1 MAGKHS
7 HGSTV
12 GLIIG
17 LIGIAGLMPLRN
29 GIEADWSLASAF
41 IGFAMALTGFIS
53 FFMLRQ
59 SERIVELGFVEEELL
74 ADWYLEPDDEHLQVY
89 CKGLIYEDEV
99 FVNDASLST
108 LEGAGLHPF
117 SAGKFVFLYQVLGR
131 KGGSRRRTIIV
142 DIPEGEQ
149 ATAERIA
156 SEFGRPLPQNFIE
169 KLRSDAGLDDLD
181 DLDAA
186 EDSDE

>member
-12 GLIIG
+12 GLILG
-17 LIGIAGLMPLRN
+17 LIGIAGLIPLLI
-29 GIEADWSLASAF
+29 GTEADWAMASAF
-41 IGFAMALTGFIS
+41 IGLVLALTGFIS

-59 SERIVELGFVEEELL
+59 SERIAEESFVEEELL
-74 ADWYLEPDDEHLQVY
+74 ADWRLQPDDEHLQVY
-89 CKGLIYEDEV
+89 CKGLVYEDEV
-99 FVNDASLST
+99 LVNDASLST

-117 SAGKFVFLYQVLGR
+117 APGKFVFLYQVLGR
-131 KGGSRRRTIIV
+131 RGGSRRRVIIV
-142 DIPEGEQ
+142 DIPAGEQ

-156 SEFGRPLPQNFIE
+156 SEFGRQLPQNFIE

-181 DLDAA
+181 ELDAE

>member
-7 HGSTV
+7 HGSQV
-12 GLIIG
+12 GLILG
-17 LIGIAGLMPLRN
+17 LIGVAGLIPLLV
-29 GIEADWSLASAF
+29 GTDADWAMASAF
-41 IGFAMALTGFIS
+41 IGLVLALTGFIS

-59 SERIVELGFVEEELL
+59 SERIAEESFVEEELL
-74 ADWYLEPDDEHLQVY
+74 ADWRLQPDNEHLQVY
-89 CKGLIYEDEV
+89 CKGLVYEDEV

-117 SAGKFVFLYQVLGR
+117 VAGKFVFLYQMLGR
-131 KGGSRRRTIIV
+131 NGGSRRRTIIV
-142 DIPEGEQ
+142 DIPAGEQ

-181 DLDAA
+181 DLDA
-186 EDSDE
+186 EEGSDE

>member
-7 HGSTV
+7 HGST
-12 GLIIG
+12 IG
-17 LIGIAGLMPLRN
+17 LVIGVIGIAGLVPLMT
-29 GIEADWSLASAF
+29 GIEADWAMAAAF
-41 IGFAMALTGFIS
+41 IGFTMALTGFIS

-59 SERIVELGFVEEELL
+59 SERIVEQGFVEEELL

-89 CKGLIYEDEV
+89 CKGLLYEDEA

-108 LEGAGLHPF
+108 LEGAGIHPF
-117 SAGKFVFLYQVLGR
+117 APGKFVFLYQILGR

-142 DIPEGEQ
+142 NIPEGEQ

-156 SEFGRPLPQNFIE
+156 SEFGKPLPQNFIE
-169 KLRSDAGLDDLD
+169 KLRLDAGLDDLD
-181 DLDAA
+181 A
-186 EDSDE
+186 EEDNDE

>member
-7 HGSTV
+7 QGSMV
-12 GLIIG
+12 GLILG
-17 LIGIAGLMPLRN
+17 LIGIAGLIPLLV
-29 GIEADWSLASAF
+29 GTEADWAMASAF
-41 IGFAMALTGFIS
+41 IGLVLGLTGFIS

-59 SERIVELGFVEEELL
+59 SERIAEASFVEEELL
-74 ADWYLEPDDEHLQVY
+74 ADWYLQPDNEHLQVY
-89 CKGLIYEDEV
+89 CKGLVYEDEV

-117 SAGKFVFLYQVLGR
+117 AAGKFVFLYQVLGR
-131 KGGSRRRTIIV
+131 RGGSRRRTIIV
-142 DIPEGEQ
+142 DIPAGEQ

-181 DLDAA
+181 AE

>member
-7 HGSTV
+7 QGSMV
-12 GLIIG
+12 GLILG
-17 LIGIAGLMPLRN
+17 FIGIAGLIPLLT
-29 GIEADWSLASAF
+29 GTDADWAMASAF
-41 IGFAMALTGFIS
+41 IGLVLALTGFIS

-59 SERIVELGFVEEELL
+59 SERIAEESFVEEELI
-74 ADWYLEPDDEHLQVY
+74 ADWRLQPDDERLQIY
-89 CKGLIYEDEV
+89 CKGLVYEDEV

-108 LEGAGLHPF
+108 LEGAGFHPLD
-117 SAGKFVFLYQVLGR
+117 AGKFVFLYQVLGR
-131 KGGSRRRTIIV
+131 RGGSRRRTIIV
-142 DIPEGEQ
+142 DIPAGEQ

-181 DLDAA
+181 A
-186 EDSDE
+186 EEAGDE